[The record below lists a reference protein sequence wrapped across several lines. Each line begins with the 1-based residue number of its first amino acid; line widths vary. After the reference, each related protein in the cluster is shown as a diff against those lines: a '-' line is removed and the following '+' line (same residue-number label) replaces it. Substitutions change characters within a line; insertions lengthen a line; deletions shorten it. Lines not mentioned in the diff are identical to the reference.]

1 MEITQKDSNN
11 KRMFLSFFKIGA
23 FTLGGGYAM
32 LPIMEREVVDKYN
45 WLSREEFMNIMVV
58 AQSTPGLF
66 AINMA
71 SHIGTKYNG
80 VKGGIICTLGV
91 ALPSI
96 ICILLIAMFFQLF
109 KENIYVQKIFLG
121 IRPAVVAL
129 IAAPCFSMAR
139 SAHITLSTAWIPVV
153 CCLLIVPFGFSPILV
168 ILIAAVGGFIYGKI
182 KSHSKS

>member
-1 MEITQKDSNN
+1 
-11 KRMFLSFFKIGA
+11 MFFHKFQDN
-23 FTLGGGYAM
+23 
-32 LPIMEREVVDKYN
+32 P
-45 WLSREEFMNIMVV
+45 VV
-58 AQSTPGLF
+58 AS
-66 AINMA
+66 
-71 SHIGTKYNG
+71 
-80 VKGGIICTLGV
+80 
-91 ALPSI
+91 
-96 ICILLIAMFFQLF
+96 MFR
-109 KENIYVQKIFLG
+109 G